1 MTQTNTQAGDVLRKP
16 HSNVPGALPTNG
28 LDLTGRLFVQRS
40 FAGTD
45 NKDFVNPAGSPAVL
59 PHFVCTEGVWGDKHI
74 TVRPLSPTQPV
85 RVRLKGT
92 CNPGD
97 RMEAV
102 VATSW
107 ADAGY
112 ACTQTS
118 EVGEHGLFGIAE
130 EFGVD
135 GQLVLIRPINPHFV
149 TVT

>member
-97 RMEAV
+97 RMEV
-102 VATSW
+102 VEASSW

-112 ACTQTS
+112 ACVLTGTP
-118 EVGEHGLFGIAE
+118 GEHGLFGTAE

-135 GQLVLIRPINPHFV
+135 GQLVLIRPINPHFK